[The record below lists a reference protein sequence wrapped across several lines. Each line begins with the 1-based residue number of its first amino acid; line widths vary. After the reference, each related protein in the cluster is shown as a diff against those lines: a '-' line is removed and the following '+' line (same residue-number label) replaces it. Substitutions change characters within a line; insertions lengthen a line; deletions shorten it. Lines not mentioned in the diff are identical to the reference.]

1 MHYFF
6 KKTDLSMYFN
16 KTCYFKYK
24 NVYEMQLYRFKCVF
38 TYLELFTR
46 VATNLVNILIQCDNR
61 TPHISIV

>member
-1 MHYFF
+1 
-6 KKTDLSMYFN
+6 MYFN